1 MLKFATTL
9 FVLALAG
16 CAASGVRVTDEQVA
30 AFKAGETTKA
40 QAMAVLGKPTMQ
52 MRLAD
57 NTSIVIYSHYESRV
71 RPETLIP
78 IVGAFVGGADSN
90 SNTMTLRFDAADRL
104 LDTSSSTSNFGTGT
118 GLAAG
123 QPSPVLDQPRK

>member
-1 MLKFATTL
+1 MLKLAPAL
-9 FVLALAG
+9 LALALAG
-16 CAASGVRVTDEQVA
+16 CAASGVKVTDDQVA

-71 RPETLIP
+71 RPATLIP
-78 IVGAFVGGADSN
+78 VVGAFVGGADSN
-90 SNTMTLRFDAADRL
+90 SNTMTLRFDASDRL
-104 LDTSSSTSNFGTGT
+104 LDTSSSASNFGTGA

-123 QPSPVLDQPRK
+123 QPAAVPDQPRK